1 MEIRVCDHPLWVV
14 SKVIVPLFY
23 YYFSAPFCSRDS
35 DSNGEHSITNDE
47 GGKAT
52 EEGGV
57 MAMTSRDR
65 YIPCIF
71 IYFHFLFLIFRQ

>member
-35 DSNGEHSITNDE
+35 DGNGEHGITNDE
-47 GGKAT
+47 GGKAM
-52 EEGGV
+52 EEGGKGG
-57 MAMTSRDR
+57 
-65 YIPCIF
+65 
-71 IYFHFLFLIFRQ
+71 

>member
-1 MEIRVCDHPLWVV
+1 M
-14 SKVIVPLFY
+14 
-23 YYFSAPFCSRDS
+23 SRDS